1 MHIKLRVIG
10 LRMKDED
17 INKEKHAGGFKYPG
31 YIIVLN
37 LGSSIYCLLLSFKM
51 SLYGIYYFL

>member
-17 INKEKHAGGFKYPG
+17 INKEKHAGSVK
-31 YIIVLN
+31 I
-37 LGSSIYCLLLSFKM
+37 LGIF
-51 SLYGIYYFL
+51 